1 MENEYQDITKTGA
14 LNYKDLQQ
22 QNEIDFED
30 INKRLQE
37 NKNYSNYI
45 LSGGKAQTDLSYYN
59 QTFKSNLYNTNT
71 KFGES
76 MFDPEYVTQD
86 EVESIGDIR
95 AENQPAIVKIAAGL
109 GKGLVLTGTTFVN
122 NTAGLIY
129 GAGKAIHDKDISSL
143 WNNEVTKAMDE
154 INQASEEWMP
164 NYYTQYEQENP
175 FTFNAN
181 FIGDKFIK
189 NLGFTLG
196 AYLSGGLYA
205 SGIKAIGMGAIKGLR
220 LAGLAKTTH
229 GLKNAIQ
236 VNNVVGSFLGSG
248 ISAVGEGMIEGLNAS
263 NEYLN
268 QNKHYLDSANQQLLT
283 SIEEEYQQNKGK
295 NFIQTDAG
303 IVDEAYLRYQNR
315 IGEAQKAYDDSLK
328 RLSENAKHVGNVT
341 LALNIPLL
349 TAGNLFQFGKI
360 YSGGRRA
367 ARGIGKNIKGNFQDV
382 LKGTGK
388 FEASKNMTKGTL
400 KALGNA
406 FSEGTEEISQGIAS
420 STAKG
425 YYTTDLDNFYR
436 SKIDPNAEQQ
446 VLSWANTAE
455 NAIISGLTD
464 PALLEEGFIGFLTGA
479 LGVPGF
485 KVKTKADGTKG
496 RSLTLQGGIYGELR
510 DYRKEMLEERELAD
524 RLNNRVQ
531 SPDFQNYYQGLIRH
545 YKYDNDMNQAAID
558 DNTFDYNNAEEAQLI
573 SDIIMFDNVGRLGDL
588 QEYLKQQK
596 TDLTDEELQ
605 EIVEATTNKETN
617 IGPWIDNNGVSFAT
631 TEEGKQKM
639 RESINKNLDKT
650 LDNIK
655 QYQKDKEDIDF
666 MSNYQFNQD
675 ALQELTFLKTQG
687 RNWKQRAQDIVNTQ
701 LINSIETI
709 ATNKESYLMQKGLK
723 SIQQKKEKG
732 KQTLSKEEEETLK
745 EYENLQQLQE
755 LVQEI
760 KSEKDLMKVN
770 LVLANTNPL
779 LSNAKKYLPE
789 SEYNK
794 FETDLQDVNKLLKG
808 STKFNQKFEEYINNP
823 TKLEQTIERTKQT
836 VKKEQEKVENDSLSE
851 QLSNAENPQELFTII
866 QNLNVEP
873 EKLNAVLETLANR
886 GNEVVKQYLKN
897 KKNKKNLIKE
907 LDNVLNN
914 VSNENLRQEIKDIAN
929 DMSETGA
936 TVEEVIDAIK
946 EHVKTQENFQEDE
959 IKNIEEQLDL
969 ISQNIESNNLQNE
982 IDNENLGLENIGMDK
997 EVDEDVVSEAENKL
1011 LNELEGNKKTTTN
1024 PSEKSEPKKEE
1035 RKEEKKEEKVEPK
1048 KENKQEQ
1055 KEEKTEKEEQ
1065 KEENSP
1071 EVKDSVQKKEEIQ
1084 QEQTQQKQS
1093 NTSTTENWTN
1103 AISLYVIRDGELV
1116 DFPDAKDKNGKS
1128 LEGYR
1133 RIWNFLRN
1141 NGAFDYV
1148 NKGLLK
1154 VGDKVKFAIIPSF
1167 NETVKREGWFNSE
1180 RLPIFIIKEDN
1191 GENKIV
1197 GVLPASNKDLI
1208 EHITQNYYDYLS
1220 KKKDSNT
1227 SENNT
1232 IFIDDITST
1241 VNKIYPGIFDYKF
1254 DKSGKPIIKIIRK
1267 IKNFFVNSGDK
1278 EKINVKLGIVSN
1290 GTLKSNTTDKEKENV
1305 LDLKNPNNKEGQI
1318 FLLTKL
1324 QNGKYA
1330 PVGAVVNKF
1339 SIQNERA
1346 LKTWIDLI
1354 NGFIKNHGLENV
1366 ENIYESLYNLIKNVR
1381 NKLQD
1386 KTISNDEK
1394 KEAVKQFK
1402 IGLSKYIYLPEG
1414 LYFYNTGT
1422 DLEIESP
1429 DGVKRIIGSENEDF
1443 ISLVLGKLSDLGL
1456 KYQINLKDVESNNS
1470 DYVNGIL
1477 LSDALS
1483 SNVDDFNS
1491 VNSYFEINPVNKT
1504 EEGKFV
1510 EDTTRTQN
1518 IPNTSNENVSPI
1530 NGSEKETTVTKT
1542 EVEET
1547 PKLENNSSQRT
1558 EEQKK
1563 KSISLLDAINDL
1575 DDDQI
1580 LFRVTTPNKK
1590 QESQLSTIEREKRW
1604 LEKALPQFS
1613 KEDKLKII
1621 SGLITVANK
1630 GTKAWGMYHK
1640 GIITLSDIAANGTLY
1655 HEAFHAVFD
1664 TSLTEE
1670 EKASLLDEARK
1681 MYGNKSNRELEEDLA
1696 EGFREYM
1703 QNQDEKGLL
1712 QRIKN
1717 FFRDLYYKVTNWK
1730 KIYPNIQGYYRMI
1743 NQGKFKNIDLKKQTN
1758 KSTNIIHTPIKDE
1771 FKGKLIFAQSGTGKT
1786 SIADNIDVI
1795 DSDYILASILGVQI
1809 NQAGDAFNSLK
1820 PEQKKEISIQYEN
1833 AIKDYL
1839 SKGKTV
1845 ITARLNSLKD
1855 ADVIVYN
1862 ESVEL
1867 TNERTSDLARSNNFV
1882 NDEYQK
1888 ESLQKIKEFAKNKKS
1903 IALTKNQYLSDIILT
1918 NPKFNIKV
1926 ERLKQFDSIRSLL
1939 EFYLK
1944 DFGFVIQD
1952 LEKNG
1957 YSINLLD
1964 RTINISKEEDITEAT
1979 GELISFMSMFNPI
1992 EKKLIIDMALKDGVI
2007 TKEQIFTEKGDINGI
2022 AYRKLDKSKYFKV
2035 IGKAISEELK
2045 YQFKQAKTNN
2055 KFDVNVESSTFKD
2068 KVNKLRA
2075 IIKDFFN
2082 KFIDYNINKRLLEY
2096 GRTQAINAL
2105 SLESSFIRK
2114 SVFKPGDE
2122 KSGFVSKVDLKKA
2135 LDENPYELDLIKK
2148 LSSLGF
2154 GLAGSA
2160 AISTQGTIY
2169 RPSENPL
2176 HDIDFNTFNKNKE
2189 HLDKVLPTVI
2199 DNIQHIRTI
2208 NGENGIAA
2216 CETYLT
2222 MSVPFTIEQQ
2232 MDNFSVYSVKDKNT
2246 GELIATFVNS
2256 NLTILKEGV
2265 KGKFLDFFVN
2275 NPEARKP
2282 VEYDYHGEKLLMGN
2296 QKDAFEAKLFKYD
2309 HRIKDIWDFNRFIP
2323 NDRLQEET
2331 SYREEEY
2338 TQEMKDILANAPRNK
2353 QGQLLAPNGKVSNLT
2368 ERQYAQVRTKAF
2380 KEWFGDWENVNT
2392 FITNLDNSR
2401 VEIEISSNKNEH
2413 EGNKTLKIYI
2423 KGQKDKGHFELVK
2436 DREFAQYSVHF
2447 KTNKDKLQPGDTKIL
2462 FEELSKAIPDGAIV
2476 STWGSLSED
2485 GIRALPNIGR
2495 GMQKIGERTA
2505 TKKSDN
2511 STINIPIYQKGEGVS
2526 KVIDENGEPMVV
2538 YHGGS
2543 LVNIF
2548 DTSGKFG
2555 RGAGIK
2561 KGDIGAYF
2569 TNILHS
2575 AKWYEEIH
2583 SYKNSDAISDIIDS
2597 LKEQGLSEEEITNE
2611 WNTSLLSVRSGTRH
2625 FFLNIKNPKLTHY
2638 ILNNDGVYNKKDK
2651 NVNENDGQIITRSD
2665 TQELEFVAYNPN
2677 QIKSAT
2683 DNIGTFS
2690 SENDDIRYREIS
2702 KEELDRQYE
2711 LAKKIVKELN
2721 NRRYNT
2727 KEEAENAFRNSGIP
2741 MKFFNGL
2748 TQLNANN
2755 SVGYKI
2761 KLITKDYYNKH
2772 LEELMEKP
2780 KQYKNPTMYMESIK
2794 PTEKYNFYSLDPDIQ
2809 MELYNDGID
2818 KETFDS
2824 FSRDLQ
2830 EQFLH
2835 CL

>member
-30 INKRLQE
+30 INRRLQE
-37 NKNYSNYI
+37 NKDYSNYI

-59 QTFKSNLYNTNT
+59 QIFKSNLYNTNT

-86 EVESIGDIR
+86 EVENIGDIR
-95 AENQPAIVKIAAGL
+95 AENQPAIAKIAAGL

-268 QNKHYLDSANQQLLT
+268 QNKHYLDNANQQLLT

-295 NFIQTDAG
+295 KFIQTDAG

-315 IGEAQKAYDDSLK
+315 IEEAQKAYDDSLK

-349 TAGNLFQFGKI
+349 TASNLFQFGKI

-496 RSLTLQGGIYGELR
+496 RSLTLQGGVYGELR
-510 DYRKEMLEERELAD
+510 DYRKEILEERELAD

-558 DNTFDYNNAEEAQLI
+558 DNIFDYNNAEEAQLI

-701 LINSIETI
+701 IINSIETV
-709 ATNKESYLMQKGLK
+709 AANKESYLIQKGLK
-723 SIQQKKEKG
+723 KTQQKKEKG
-732 KQTLSKEEEETLK
+732 KQTLNKEEEETLK

-808 STKFNQKFEEYINNP
+808 STKFNQKFEEYINDP

-914 VSNENLRQEIKDIAN
+914 VSNENLKQEIKDIAS

-936 TVEEVIDAIK
+936 TIEEVIDAIK
-946 EHVKTQENFQEDE
+946 EHIKAQENFQEDE

-969 ISQNIESNNLQNE
+969 ISQNIKSNNLQNE

-997 EVDEDVVSEAENKL
+997 EVDEEVVSDAENKL
-1011 LNELEGNKKTTTN
+1011 LNELEGNKKTTTK

-1055 KEEKTEKEEQ
+1055 KEEKTEKVEQ

-1071 EVKDSVQKKEEIQ
+1071 EVKDSIQKKEETQ
-1084 QEQTQQKQS
+1084 QEQS
-1093 NTSTTENWTN
+1093 STSTTQNWTN
-1103 AISLYVIRDGELV
+1103 AISLYVIRDGELI

-1154 VGDKVKFAIIPSF
+1154 VGDKVKFAVIPSF
-1167 NETVKREGWFNSE
+1167 NITVEKEGWFDSE
-1180 RLPIFIIKEDN
+1180 HLPIFIIKEDN

-1197 GVLPASNKDLI
+1197 GVLPATNRDLI

-1227 SENNT
+1227 SKNNT
-1232 IFIDDITST
+1232 MFIDDITST

-1254 DKSGKPIIKIIRK
+1254 DKSGKPIIEIIRK

-1278 EKINVKLGIVSN
+1278 EKINIKLGIVSN

-1305 LDLKNPNNKEGQI
+1305 LDLKNADNKEGQI

-1366 ENIYESLYNLIKNVR
+1366 ENIYESLYKLIKNVR
-1381 NKLQD
+1381 DKLQD
-1386 KTISNDEK
+1386 KTISDDEK
-1394 KEAVKQFK
+1394 NKAILQFK
-1402 IGLSKYIYLPEG
+1402 IGLSKYIYIPEN
-1414 LYFYNTGT
+1414 LSFFNEGT
-1422 DLEIESP
+1422 ALQIKP
-1429 DGVKRIIGSENEDF
+1429 NDGVKITIGSGNEDF

-1456 KYQINLKDVESNNS
+1456 KYQINLKDVENNNS
-1470 DYVNGIL
+1470 AYVNGML

-1547 PKLENNSSQRT
+1547 PKLENTSSQRT

-1590 QESQLSTIEREKRW
+1590 QESQSSTIEREKRW

-1681 MYGNKSNRELEEDLA
+1681 IYGNKSNRELEEDLA

-1743 NQGKFKNIDLKKQTN
+1743 NYGKFKNIDLKKQTN
-1758 KSTNIIHTPIKDE
+1758 KSTNNIHTPIKDE

-1809 NQAGDAFNSLK
+1809 NQVGDVFNSLK

-1882 NDEYQK
+1882 NDKYQK

-1944 DFGFVIQD
+1944 DFGFVVQD

-1957 YSINLLD
+1957 YSIDLLD

-1992 EKKLIIDMALKDGVI
+1992 EKKLIIDMALKDRVI
-2007 TKEQIFTEKGDINGI
+2007 TKEQIFTEKGDINGV

-2055 KFDVNVESSTFKD
+2055 KFDVNVESSIFKD

-2122 KSGFVSKVDLKKA
+2122 ESGFVSRVDLKKA

-2176 HDIDFNTFNKNKE
+2176 HDIDFNTFNKNKQ
-2189 HLDKVLPTVI
+2189 HLDKVLPTII

-2222 MSVPFTIEQQ
+2222 MSVPFIIEQQ
-2232 MDNFSVYSVKDKNT
+2232 MDDFSVYSVKDKNR

-2256 NLTILKEGV
+2256 NLTILKEGI

-2282 VEYDYHGEKLLMGN
+2282 IEYNYHGEKLLMGN

-2331 SYREEEY
+2331 SYKEEEY

-2380 KEWFGDWENVNT
+2380 KKWFGDWENVNT

-2447 KTNKDKLQPGDTKIL
+2447 KTNKNKLQPGDTKIL
-2462 FEELSKAIPDGAIV
+2462 FEELSKAIPNGAIV

-2526 KVIDENGEPMVV
+2526 KVIDENGEPRVV
-2538 YHGGS
+2538 YAGYRDE
-2543 LVNIF
+2543 NFYIF
-2548 DTSGKFG
+2548 DTKRKGIIGQTMGQGSYFSPRKQTAEQYTFG
-2555 RGAGIK
+2555 QPNKIK
-2561 KGDIGAYF
+2561 
-2569 TNILHS
+2569 
-2575 AKWYEEIH
+2575 E
-2583 SYKNSDAISDIIDS
+2583 
-2597 LKEQGLSEEEITNE
+2597 
-2611 WNTSLLSVRSGTRH
+2611 V
-2625 FFLNIKNPKLTHY
+2625 FLNIRNPWKSETNKTAKWTSIDTMSDELEAQGY
-2638 ILNNDGVYNKKDK
+2638 DGTW
-2651 NVNENDGQIITRSD
+2651 ITRKQYRNFAETRGWPILQD
-2665 TQELEFVAYNPN
+2665 LNDDGTIIELLDEIVVYNPN

-2727 KEEAENAFRNSGIP
+2727 KEEAENAFKNSGIP